1 MTDYLDP
8 KTNSNKKTIIWT
20 SDFPTEGR
28 QRACDTINIGDN
40 PGTLLGAAWV
50 QGGNIDTIKDALNLL
65 YDDQTLDLLVRKTND
80 FIERKP
86 QTLKF

>member
-8 KTNSNKKTIIWT
+8 KTNSNKKTITWT

-40 PGTLLGAAWV
+40 PGTLLGAAR
-50 QGGNIDTIKDALNLL
+50 NIDTIKDALNLL
-65 YDDQTLDLLVRKTND
+65 YDDQTLDLLVREIND